1 MVGVL
6 VLVDADVAEALL
18 VLLQHL
24 GARTQQLERA
34 DEQVVEVHGVRGA
47 QAALELQVH
56 LARLLLLRGACL
68 LDELLRADHAFFAVE
83 ILERIML
90 MGYCFCSMPSCVMIS
105 RTMRRESSSS

>member
-1 MVGVL
+1 MDWSSVAHDHEVLVLGGEQIGDLVLDVVGVL

-68 LDELLRADHAFFAVE
+68 PR
-83 ILERIML
+83 
-90 MGYCFCSMPSCVMIS
+90 
-105 RTMRRESSSS
+105 